1 MWKIFNQLFLLKVW
15 NVFIEFQNH
24 KMHLQFDKNQGNE
37 YDLPY
42 ILIGD
47 KTFMFCSVVDFE
59 IQQIQIF
66 ITFNIL

>member
-1 MWKIFNQLFLLKVW
+1 M
-15 NVFIEFQNH
+15 FIEFQNY
-24 KMHLQFDKNQGNE
+24 KTHLPFDKNQGNE
-37 YDLPY
+37 HDLPY

-47 KTFMFCSVVDFE
+47 KTFMFCNVLVYLEVFVDFE